1 MDANVAT
8 DDRMSKISQETD
20 DIGNMIT
27 MDGRSRSTPARSCRD
42 VIMDNHTAEDG
53 M

>member
-1 MDANVAT
+1 MDADAAT
-8 DDRMSKISQETD
+8 GNRMSEISQETD

-42 VIMDNHTAEDG
+42 VIMDNHTATDG